1 MPTIQGVYAREII
14 DSRGIPTIECTMW
27 LDNGSIVATGVP
39 SGTSVGKYEALELRD
54 NQPERMNG
62 KGVLTAVNNINN
74 IIGPQVIGKD
84 PSQQFE
90 IDQLMV
96 SLDGTPNKS
105 KLGANAILAVSQAVL
120 KAGALANGIP
130 LYYYIQQKYQLV
142 DNLYMPTSIFTLVNG
157 GEHGADNLDIQEFQV
172 IPASHID
179 FTNGLNMG
187 VTMFHTLEKV
197 LVSKG
202 AIHSTGIVGGFTP
215 NLYSNSDVF
224 EILVE
229 TVKATPYTFSQDLF
243 FGVDVAASEI
253 YSNGKYK
260 LKDRSEPYN
269 TTELID
275 YYKKLRDLYHVFYIE
290 DPFTEDDHAGWTT
303 LTKDLG
309 ETTKIV
315 GDKLLVTNPHKM
327 QQAIDAKLCNTLIVK
342 PNQTG
347 TISETLEVIKIAKQV
362 GWQIIMS
369 HRSGETNDDLIADL
383 AVGVGSDYTKFGP
396 VSSGERVAKYNRL
409 LQINTEIGQNLS
421 VEQTPP
427 AVNPAE
433 AEQTA
438 VASTEQVVSA
448 EPVAGT
454 KPTTSTEPATS
465 PEPTTPTI
473 QPSENSS

>member
-1 MPTIQGVYAREII
+1 MPTIKGIYAREII
-14 DSRGIPTIECTMW
+14 DSRGIPTIECTLW
-27 LDNGSIVATGVP
+27 LDNGNIVATGVP

-62 KGVLTAVNNINN
+62 KGVLRAVDNINS
-74 IIGPQVIGKD
+74 IIAPQIIGKD
-84 PSQQFE
+84 PSEQFE

-96 SLDGTPNKS
+96 NLDGTPNKS

-120 KAGALANGIP
+120 KAGALAAGIP

-142 DNLYMPTSIFTLVNG
+142 DNLYMPTSIFSLVNG

-172 IPASHID
+172 IPASHLD

-197 LVSKG
+197 LISKG

-229 TVKATPYTFSQDLF
+229 TVKATAYTFAQDLF

-253 YSNGKYK
+253 YTNGKYK
-260 LKDRSEPYN
+260 LKDRTEPYS
-269 TTELID
+269 TSELIG

-290 DPFTEDDHAGWTT
+290 DPFTEDDDQGWAA

-315 GDKLLVTNPHKM
+315 GDKLLVTNPQKT
-327 QQAIDAKLCNTLIVK
+327 QAAIDAKLCNTLTVK

-347 TISETLEVIKIAKQV
+347 TISETLEVIKVAKQV

-409 LQINTEIGQNLS
+409 LQINTEISQSLS
-421 VEQTPP
+421 IEETPP
-427 AVNPAE
+427 AV
-433 AEQTA
+433 
-438 VASTEQVVSA
+438 A
-448 EPVAGT
+448 EPEAAVVTGT
-454 KPTTSTEPATS
+454 
-465 PEPTTPTI
+465 
-473 QPSENSS
+473 

>member
-1 MPTIQGVYAREII
+1 MPTIKGIYAREII
-14 DSRGIPTIECTMW
+14 DSRGIPTIECTLW
-27 LDNGSIVATGVP
+27 LDNGNIVATGVP
-39 SGTSVGKYEALELRD
+39 SGTSVGKYEAIELRD

-62 KGVLTAVNNINN
+62 KGVLRAVDNINS
-74 IIGPQVIGKD
+74 IIAPQIVGKD
-84 PSQQFE
+84 PSEQFE

-96 SLDGTPNKS
+96 NLDGTPNKS

-120 KAGALANGIP
+120 KAGALAAGIP

-142 DNLYMPTSIFTLVNG
+142 DNLYMPTSIFSLVNG

-172 IPASHID
+172 IPASHLD
-179 FTNGLNMG
+179 FSNGLNMG

-197 LVSKG
+197 LISKG

-229 TVKATPYTFSQDLF
+229 TVKATSYTFAQDLF

-253 YSNGKYK
+253 YTNGKYK
-260 LKDRSEPYN
+260 LKDRTEPYS
-269 TTELID
+269 TSELID

-290 DPFTEDDHAGWTT
+290 DPFTEDDVQGWTT

-315 GDKLLVTNPHKM
+315 GDKLLVTNPQKT
-327 QQAIDAKLCNTLIVK
+327 QTAIDAKLCNTLIVK

-347 TISETLEVIKIAKQV
+347 TISETLEVIKVAKQV

-409 LQINTEIGQNLS
+409 LQINTEINQSLS
-421 VEQTPP
+421 TEETPP
-427 AVNPAE
+427 AVA
-433 AEQTA
+433 
-438 VASTEQVVSA
+438 A
-448 EPVAGT
+448 EPAAAI
-454 KPTTSTEPATS
+454 EPAATVV
-465 PEPTTPTI
+465 PETKI
-473 QPSENSS
+473 

>member
-1 MPTIQGVYAREII
+1 MPTIKGIYAREII
-14 DSRGIPTIECTMW
+14 DSRGIPTIECTLW
-27 LDNGSIVATGVP
+27 LDNGNIVATGVP
-39 SGTSVGKYEALELRD
+39 SGTSVGKYEAIELRD

-62 KGVLTAVNNINN
+62 KGVLRAVDNINS
-74 IIGPQVIGKD
+74 IIAPQIVGKD
-84 PSQQFE
+84 PSEQFE

-96 SLDGTPNKS
+96 NLDGTPNKS

-120 KAGALANGIP
+120 KAGALAAGIP

-142 DNLYMPTSIFTLVNG
+142 DNLYMPTSIFSLVNG

-172 IPASHID
+172 IPASHLD
-179 FTNGLNMG
+179 FSNGLNMG
-187 VTMFHTLEKV
+187 VTMFYTLEKV
-197 LVSKG
+197 LISKG

-229 TVKATPYTFSQDLF
+229 TVKATSYTFAQDLF

-253 YSNGKYK
+253 YTNGKYK
-260 LKDRSEPYN
+260 LKDRTEPYS
-269 TTELID
+269 TSELID

-290 DPFTEDDHAGWTT
+290 DPFTEDDVQGWTT

-315 GDKLLVTNPHKM
+315 GDKLLVTNPQKT
-327 QQAIDAKLCNTLIVK
+327 QAAIDAKLCNTLIVK

-347 TISETLEVIKIAKQV
+347 TISETLEVIKVAKQV

-409 LQINTEIGQNLS
+409 LQINTEINQSLS
-421 VEQTPP
+421 TEETPP
-427 AVNPAE
+427 AVA
-433 AEQTA
+433 
-438 VASTEQVVSA
+438 A
-448 EPVAGT
+448 EPAAAI
-454 KPTTSTEPATS
+454 EPAATVV
-465 PEPTTPTI
+465 PETKI
-473 QPSENSS
+473 